1 MLERDIEKALCKK
14 VKELEGTCEKYTS
27 PSRRSVPDRLIM
39 LPDKRIIFVECK
51 APGKVPTIA
60 QQNDHDRRRAMGF
73 DVRVIDSLEQ
83 INAFPN

>member
-1 MLERDIEKALCKK
+1 MLEKTIEQALCKR
-14 VKELEGTCEKYTS
+14 VKELGGSCDKYSS
-27 PSRRSVPDRLIM
+27 PSRRAVPDRIVM
-39 LPDKRIIFVECK
+39 LPNKTLIFVECK

-60 QQNDHDRRRAMGF
+60 QKNDHERRRAMGF